1 MNEMILLISGGDL
14 SREESCLAE
23 EGFSVRRFS
32 DGAQAMAFAEKERV
46 DIAVLDCELP
56 EGSGLPV
63 LQRLRGKF
71 EFPIIMLI
79 GAASESERIAPLML
93 GADDVVVKPFGSH
106 ELAAHVQALLRR
118 STRRGMPSGN
128 ASGAAD
134 NEPSEIVIGGLK
146 INNLT
151 HKCMVDGEEIKLTPL
166 EFSILWYL
174 CVHRGRVVPGEE
186 LFEAVWGEKYLD
198 SAGTVMPHIAR
209 LRKKLHEPPRD
220 PKYVKTV
227 WGVGYTVDI

>member
-14 SREESCLAE
+14 SREECCLAE

-32 DGAQAMAFAEKERV
+32 DGAQAAAFAENERV
-46 DIAVLDCELP
+46 DLAVLDCELP

-71 EFPIIMLI
+71 EFPIIMLSS
-79 GAASESERIAPLML
+79 AASESERIAPLML
-93 GADDVVVKPFGSH
+93 GADDVAVKPVSSA
-106 ELAAHVQALLRR
+106 ELAAHVRALLRR
-118 STRRGMPSGN
+118 SARHGSALSNTER
-128 ASGAAD
+128 AVD
-134 NEPSEIVIGGLK
+134 DEPSEIAIGGLC

-151 HKCMVDGEEIKLTPL
+151 HKCTVDKEEIKLTPL

-174 CVHRGRVVPGEE
+174 CVRRGRVVPGEE

-209 LRKKLHEPPRD
+209 LRKKLHEPPRE

-227 WGVGYTVDI
+227 WGVGYTVDT

>member
-1 MNEMILLISGGDL
+1 MNKTILLISGDP
-14 SREESCLAE
+14 SCAESFPTDVGSL
-23 EGFSVRRFS
+23 VRSFS
-32 DGAQAMAFAEKERV
+32 DAERALSFAEREQV
-46 DIAVLDCELP
+46 ALAVLDSELP
-56 EGSGLPV
+56 GGGLSV

-71 EFPIIMLI
+71 TFPIIMLS
-79 GAASESERIAPLML
+79 GADSEAERIAPLML
-93 GADDVVVKPFGSH
+93 GADDIVTKPFSPL
-106 ELAAHVQALLRR
+106 ELSAHIQAQL
-118 STRRGMPSGN
+118 RRGMRYDTARPVNMDGS
-128 ASGAAD
+128 AD
-134 NEPSEIVIGGLK
+134 HEPSEIVIDGLC

-151 HKCMVDGEEIKLTPL
+151 HKCRLDGEEIKLTPL

-174 CVHRGRVVPGEE
+174 CVRRGRVVPGEE

-209 LRKKLHEPPRD
+209 LRGKLREPPRR

>member
-1 MNEMILLISGGDL
+1 MNKTILLISGDP
-14 SREESCLAE
+14 SCAESFPTE
-23 EGFSVRRFS
+23 DGSFVRSFS
-32 DGAQAMAFAEKERV
+32 DAERAISFAEREQV
-46 DIAVLDCELP
+46 DLAVLDSELP
-56 EGSGLPV
+56 GGGLSV

-71 EFPIIMLI
+71 AFPIIMLS
-79 GAASESERIAPLML
+79 AADSEAERVAPLML
-93 GADDVVVKPFGSH
+93 GADDIVTKPFSPL
-106 ELAAHVQALLRR
+106 ELSAHIRAQL
-118 STRRGMPSGN
+118 RRGMRYDMAQSVN
-128 ASGAAD
+128 TEVSVD
-134 NEPSEIVIGGLK
+134 HEPSEIVIDGLC

-151 HKCMVDGEEIKLTPL
+151 HKCLLDGKEIKLTPL

-174 CVHRGRVVPGEE
+174 CVRRGRVVPGEE

-209 LRKKLHEPPRD
+209 LRGKLREPPRR